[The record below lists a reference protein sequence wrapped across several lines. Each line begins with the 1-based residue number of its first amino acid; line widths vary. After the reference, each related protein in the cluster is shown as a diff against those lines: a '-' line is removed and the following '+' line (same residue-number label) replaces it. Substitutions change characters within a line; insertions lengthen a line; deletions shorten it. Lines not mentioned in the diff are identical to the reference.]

1 MAKLRYLILLHRA
14 DKIVDWLRVLVN
26 IMENCVVGY
35 CLYMYQFWNS
45 LPIKSISLFEESI
58 AIKFMINNLFEL
70 SKIKAHVLFIL
81 VLIDFN
87 FL

>member
-1 MAKLRYLILLHRA
+1 MGKLRYLILLYRA

-35 CLYMYQFWNS
+35 WLYMYQFWSS
-45 LPIKSISLFEESI
+45 LLIKNISLFEESI